1 MKSVR
6 FSVTVTFYLDD
17 DTYISIYP
25 KRFGDVKRA
34 VDYALG
40 VDLAAATEGFEI
52 ENLSDYWRGEVELG
66 VVYGGE
72 TMYREIVKDG
82 FHNYR

>member
-1 MKSVR
+1 M
-6 FSVTVTFYLDD
+6 
-17 DTYISIYP
+17 
-25 KRFGDVKRA
+25 KRA

-52 ENLSDYWRGEVELG
+52 ENLSDYWHSVVVLG

-72 TMYREIVKDG
+72 TVYREIVKDG